1 MGSGLL
7 GIYGGTFDPIHLG
20 HLHAAKQVLQKLSMD
35 EIRVVVS
42 ANPPHRHSPVLPA
55 EQRLV
60 LVERALEGQAGL
72 VVEGCELRREGP
84 SYMADTLLAL
94 RQQMPGRPIAL
105 ILGMDAFNG
114 LKSWHNWQQI
124 IELAHIVVTD
134 RPNANVNLNKAVDAS
149 LKDFVEDRQV
159 FSKEQLNQAPSGLLY
174 IQYVRPL
181 NISATEIREQL
192 NQSRSVQRLVP
203 EQVWLE
209 IKENHLYGF
218 DKE

>member
-1 MGSGLL
+1 
-7 GIYGGTFDPIHLG
+7 
-20 HLHAAKQVLQKLSMD
+20 
-35 EIRVVVS
+35 
-42 ANPPHRHSPVLPA
+42 
-55 EQRLV
+55 V

-94 RQQMPGRPIAL
+94 RQKMPDRPIAL

-134 RPNANVNLNKAVDAS
+134 RPNANVNLNKDVDAS
-149 LKDFVEDRQV
+149 LKGFVEARQV
-159 FSKEQLNQAPSGLLY
+159 FSKEQLNQAPSGLIY